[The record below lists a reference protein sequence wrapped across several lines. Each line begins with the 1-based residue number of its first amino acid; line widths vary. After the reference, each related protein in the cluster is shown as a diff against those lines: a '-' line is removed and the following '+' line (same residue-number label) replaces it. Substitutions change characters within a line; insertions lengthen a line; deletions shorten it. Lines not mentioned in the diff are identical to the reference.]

1 MEYQGIWFNGGKE
14 EASKETRERVAQVGC
29 YIPIILVT
37 WEIEAGG
44 CQVQGQSQKFSK
56 NPVSKLNKLIK
67 K

>member
-37 WEIEAGG
+37 WEIEAED
-44 CQVQGQSQKFSK
+44 VKFKASLRNLARTLSQ
-56 NPVSKLNKLIK
+56 N
-67 K
+67 